1 MDPIIYCAFDPAKY
15 LFISPEVSPLIYYS
29 HLIAGFAALSI
40 SLLVY
45 LHNPKLLVSKLFLA
59 FAVVFGTWTFLDVI
73 LWATNDP
80 GIVMFA
86 WSVQVLAEPALF
98 AIAFYLFYVFI
109 YKAIPPLWLNI
120 VIFAA
125 LLPLVAL
132 LPTSLNLEAVSLAE
146 CESKEG
152 LLALYYTYIL
162 NGLFTALTVWFGFKQ
177 IGSLEANH
185 KRSAKFIAVGLV
197 TFLLSFTV
205 ANMISSIT
213 DNWNISQYGLFGMPV
228 FAGLVA
234 YSIVQFRTFTI
245 HIAGAQVLVVALF
258 GLVAASF
265 FVKEA
270 QREMI
275 AFGTLFLTAIVG
287 YFLVKGVKKEF
298 EQKLELERLAA
309 QLDKANKRL
318 KVLDKMKSE
327 FVSIASH
334 QLRSPL
340 TSIRGYASMIL
351 EGSYGKVPKKV
362 GEAIERIAESTR
374 LMTMSVE
381 DYLNVSRIQAGNM
394 KYEISRFNV
403 NEMVEKV
410 VDGLRREAMHEGLLL
425 SYENKLKNSDGTV
438 KADEGKVNQIL
449 HNLIDNAMKY
459 TEKGAVTVI
468 VSDSTKPKRVNIS
481 VKDTGIGM
489 DPETIDDMFE
499 KFERADNANSVNV
512 SGTGLGLYIARK
524 MSQDMGGDITAT
536 SEGEGK
542 GSTFT
547 LSLPV

>member
-1 MDPIIYCAFDPAKY
+1 
-15 LFISPEVSPLIYYS
+15 
-29 HLIAGFAALSI
+29 
-40 SLLVY
+40 
-45 LHNPKLLVSKLFLA
+45 
-59 FAVVFGTWTFLDVI
+59 
-73 LWATNDP
+73 
-80 GIVMFA
+80 
-86 WSVQVLAEPALF
+86 
-98 AIAFYLFYVFI
+98 
-109 YKAIPPLWLNI
+109 
-120 VIFAA
+120 
-125 LLPLVAL
+125 
-132 LPTSLNLEAVSLAE
+132 
-146 CESKEG
+146 
-152 LLALYYTYIL
+152 
-162 NGLFTALTVWFGFKQ
+162 
-177 IGSLEANH
+177 
-185 KRSAKFIAVGLV
+185 
-197 TFLLSFTV
+197 
-205 ANMISSIT
+205 
-213 DNWNISQYGLFGMPV
+213 
-228 FAGLVA
+228 
-234 YSIVQFRTFTI
+234 
-245 HIAGAQVLVVALF
+245 
-258 GLVAASF
+258 
-265 FVKEA
+265 
-270 QREMI
+270 
-275 AFGTLFLTAIVG
+275 
-287 YFLVKGVKKEF
+287 
-298 EQKLELERLAA
+298 
-309 QLDKANKRL
+309 
-318 KVLDKMKSE
+318 MKSE